1 MYARLRVGQNVVEHA
16 GRNAHAGLVVH
27 VVDHLKKAR
36 YALARRRRDE
46 EDRRIVPT
54 TSRTAY
60 VKDNQDT
67 RRLAESIKC
76 DTFYRVEKGDSKTKN
91 DGAWMNFPSAS
102 LFSSVA
108 NASLTD
114 I

>member
-1 MYARLRVGQNVVEHA
+1 MMLTPLLLVAVET
-16 GRNAHAGLVVH
+16 
-27 VVDHLKKAR
+27 
-36 YALARRRRDE
+36 ALNLG
-46 EDRRIVPT
+46 VSSLPT
-54 TSRTAY
+54 ASRTAY

-108 NASLTD
+108 NCFFN
-114 I
+114 